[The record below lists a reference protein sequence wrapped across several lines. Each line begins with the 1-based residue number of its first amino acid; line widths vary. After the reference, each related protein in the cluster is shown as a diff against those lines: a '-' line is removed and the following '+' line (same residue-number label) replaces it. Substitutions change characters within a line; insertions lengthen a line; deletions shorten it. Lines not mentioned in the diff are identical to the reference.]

1 MNEAKQIIET
11 PKKVKAKKT
20 KKMETKA
27 LNFWDSVQTKGAN
40 KVMQESKY
48 RAELKQLRKNV
59 GMDVV
64 SDYIFG
70 VNNDKINDFLADK
83 VEIDSKYEGKLVSSS
98 IADNGDYIYSEYELE
113 QIEFMKLNSL

>member
-27 LNFWDSVQTKGAN
+27 LNFWDSVQTKGAS